1 MTTRRRKGQMHCCG
15 CCVPSIDRGH
25 FPPRVARPL
34 AAGAWLCEAAGG
46 GQSGGY
52 LQTHPLLTTLGPI
65 WPGLEEDQGGLEMET
80 QVDKAAEG
88 KIRKRNP
95 SFSGRGFWSSDELLV
110 LSESG
115 CLVGD
120 LSLGAGRAFIHRK
133 WLFLRASPRPPAS
146 SVAQAPAVQ

>member
-1 MTTRRRKGQMHCCG
+1 MHCCR
-15 CCVPSIDRGH
+15 CCVPSIDLGH

-34 AAGAWLCEAAGG
+34 AAGAWLCESAG

-52 LQTHPLLTTLGPI
+52 LQIRPLLTTLGPI
-65 WPGLEEDQGGLEMET
+65 WPGLEEDQGGLETEA

-95 SFSGRGFWSSDELLV
+95 SFSGRGSWSSDELLV
-110 LSESG
+110 LSASG

-120 LSLGAGRAFIHRK
+120 LSLGAGWAFIHRK
-133 WLFLRASPRPPAS
+133 WLFLRASPRLPHPLLPGLQLCS
-146 SVAQAPAVQ
+146 DTTL